1 MKVTAR
7 EIQEMAADRMSMG
20 SRLRYV
26 ALLLVAAAGAVVAG
40 SLWLT
45 EPALPARTQV
55 AFALLLAINLSWVG
69 FATWVL
75 TRRRVLLARHAVVSA
90 RMAVGFS
97 ALFAVGAWAIGHWS
111 GGPSMYAASACGL
124 VMLAVAIALLVRAD
138 RRFAQL
144 VERRREIERALD
156 GGRTAGA

>member
-7 EIQEMAADRMSMG
+7 EMQEMAADRMSMG

-26 ALLLVAAAGAVVAG
+26 ALLLVAAAGAAVAG

-45 EPALPARTQV
+45 EPALPARTQI
-55 AFALLLAINLSWVG
+55 AFALLLAINLSWVA

-97 ALFAVGAWAIGHWS
+97 ALFAVGAWAIGHW